1 MKLINQDKLIN
12 RNTNKRIIRKRHK
25 TKKNN
30 KSRSS
35 SKKHLKT
42 NNYALRKSL
51 SFQEGGKVVTS
62 GGFGCLFDPPL
73 KCSNDDKVKQSSFT
87 SIEPLSTNRRFVSKL
102 MTAKNAQNEYDEIQ
116 MLNSLLQPIPNYMNY
131 FLINDFSI
139 CKPSKLTNEDLDNF
153 KKCSALKKKDI
164 TKENINKSL
173 DTLLTLNMPYGG
185 VSVEE
190 YLLENFTNNNL
201 ILLNNS
207 LIDLLVHGII
217 PMNKLGIYH
226 GDIKDSNILIEPL
239 ETELSSKLID
249 WGLTFE
255 YKMGQQGFPK
265 KVFRRPFQFNV
276 PFSVI
281 LFNTEFIK
289 LYNEFLQKDGTNNS
303 YKPDYYA
310 IREFV
315 INYIFTW
322 NEIRGPGHLPAI
334 NDIMRKLELG
344 ELPAV
349 SKSNVK
355 DHIIEYDFTYYYI
368 IEYIT
373 NILNEFTSDN
383 NDFNILEYF
392 EEVFLF
398 NLDIWGFIMVY
409 IAIFERIYDH
419 NQNLTNSQL
428 AFLNEIKFIFY
439 HYLFENSTQRIDI
452 NKLTNSLNKLN
463 VILEKMDTNDENL

>member
-1 MKLINQDKLIN
+1 MKL
-12 RNTNKRIIRKRHK
+12 TNKIRNKNYKKKR
-25 TKKNN
+25 TIRNMN
-30 KSRSS
+30 
-35 SKKHLKT
+35 SKKRLT
-42 NNYALRKSL
+42 LRKSL
-51 SFQEGGKVVTS
+51 SLQEGGKVVTS

-73 KCSNDDKVKQSSFT
+73 KCSDNNTIVKSTFS
-87 SIEPLSTNRRFVSKL
+87 SIEPSIDYNKRFVTKL
-102 MTAKNAQNEYDEIQ
+102 MTEKNAKSEYEEIQ
-116 MLNSLLQPIPNYMNY
+116 ILNSLLQPIPNYMNY

-139 CKPSKLTNEDLDNF
+139 CKPAKLTNDDLDNF

-173 DTLLTLNMPYGG
+173 DSLLALNMPYGG
-185 VSVEE
+185 ISVEE
-190 YLLENFTNNNL
+190 YLLNNSTNNHF

-226 GDIKDSNILIEPL
+226 GDIKDSNVLVDIL
-239 ETELSSKLID
+239 ETSVSSKLID

-265 KVFRRPFQFNV
+265 KIFRRPFQFNV

-289 LYNEFLQKDGTNNS
+289 LYKDFLQTNNFS
-303 YKPDYYA
+303 RPDYYA
-310 IREFV
+310 LREFV
-315 INYIFTW
+315 INYIFIW
-322 NEIRGPGHLPAI
+322 NDIRGPGHLPAI

-344 ELPAV
+344 KLPAV

-373 NILNEFTSDN
+373 KILHEFTNDN
-383 NDFNILEYF
+383 GEFNILEYF
-392 EEVFLF
+392 EDIFLF
-398 NLDIWGFIMVY
+398 NLDIWGFIMIY
-409 IAIFERIYDH
+409 ISVFERIYDNINDLSN
-419 NQNLTNSQL
+419 NQLS
-428 AFLNEIKFIFY
+428 FLNEIKYIFY
-439 HYLFENSTQRIDI
+439 HYLFENPIERINVD
-452 NKLTNSLNKLN
+452 KLTKSLTKLN
-463 VILEKMDTNDENL
+463 NILEK